1 MILFKNAM
9 QIVDYQFKRWRKDYR
24 IYVLAI
30 LIFILLAKNIA
41 GILEFSYET
50 GYRINPWIFPV
61 LLESYFVS
69 MGLLKVLLL
78 FGMVLLFCDAPFYDA
93 MKPYLIIRC
102 GRRAGCIG
110 EIIYIAAASFLYVLY
125 VWGMSLLCLI
135 PRISF
140 HMKWGKVLGT
150 LAMTEAGGNYAPTLC
165 FNSQMISSYQPLEAT
180 ILTFVNMWLFG
191 IVIGLCIYTA
201 NILMKSK
208 SVGVV
213 LVSFFILMDPVFSY
227 LGQARNFWFSPASWV
242 SISRLNRI
250 SGSEYPT
257 EGFALIIYLISIV
270 ALIGVINWKSRT
282 KIVEINF
289 SAN

>member
-1 MILFKNAM
+1 MTLFKNAI
-9 QIVDYQFKRWRKDYR
+9 QIFDYQFKRWKRDYR

-30 LIFILLAKNIA
+30 LVFILLAKNIA
-41 GILEFSYET
+41 GVLEFSYET

-78 FGMVLLFCDAPFYDA
+78 FGMILLFCDAPFYDG

-110 EIIYIAAASFLYVLY
+110 EIIYIAAASFLYVFY
-125 VWGMSLLCLI
+125 VWGISLLCLL

-140 HMKWGKVLGT
+140 QLKWGKILGT
-150 LAMTEAGGNYAPTLC
+150 LAMTEAGGLYAPTLC
-165 FNSQMISSYQPLEAT
+165 FNSQMISSYQPLEASL
-180 ILTFVNMWLFG
+180 LTFLNFWLFG
-191 IVIGLCIYTA
+191 IIIGLIIYTA
-201 NILMKSK
+201 NIFLKNKSA
-208 SVGVV
+208 GVIF
-213 LVSFFILMDPVFSY
+213 VSFLILMDPVFAY

-250 SGSEYPT
+250 SGNEYPS
-257 EGFALIIYLISIV
+257 EDYVLIVYLLVIIGLIGIIYR
-270 ALIGVINWKSRT
+270 KSRT
-282 KIVEINF
+282 KIVDISY